1 MKKDDARK
9 LLKLDESIDV
19 IKVEVKKEKGM
30 DVKYVYVK
38 SNKKKARCN
47 KCNNF
52 SNKIHDYLK
61 PSKITYLKNSG
72 ENTYLIVHKRRFEC
86 KYCNKSFTE
95 DLGLYSKKSNIS
107 NKTKQL
113 ILKECLDRDRT
124 LDAIARE
131 CNTSTDTVREVFM
144 EAMKNYPDH
153 VEYLPEVISFD
164 ETSTYT
170 NEGVYS
176 FILNDPIH
184 MITLDILKNR
194 KKEYL
199 VNYFSKVKNRYS
211 VKVVICDLYD
221 PYYQVVKICFPNA
234 IFVADPFHYI
244 RYIEEGL
251 DTVRI
256 RLVHKYENDKKS
268 YEYKMLKNR
277 TNKKL
282 LLKSFYET
290 KGEIKKNK
298 EQEER
303 YKQGRTKKKPKDKF
317 NDYWYGKMKIK
328 RNNKFI
334 EIFRIDRLQEVLDIS
349 SELMYA
355 YNLKEEFFRII
366 INVKYKNAKEELIK
380 WIEKCYESE
389 IKEMIE
395 AAKTIN
401 NWLDAIVNSFLD
413 ERYSN
418 GFTEANNNTIDKII
432 DRAYGY
438 KNFKFFRLR
447 ALVILHKSYSSDI
460 RKNSE
465 KVKKK
470 KASFFRKNKKKR

>member
-1 MKKDDARK
+1 MKKEEVRELLSLDA
-9 LLKLDESIDV
+9 SIDV
-19 IKVEVKKEKGM
+19 TKVEVKKEKGA

-47 KCNNF
+47 KCNKF

-72 ENTYLIVHKRRFEC
+72 ENTYLIVNKRRFEC
-86 KYCNKSFTE
+86 KFCKKSFTE
-95 DLGLYSKKSNIS
+95 DLGLNSKKCSIS
-107 NKTKQL
+107 NKTKRL
-113 ILKECLDRDRT
+113 ILKECLDRDKT
-124 LDAIARE
+124 LESIAID
-131 CNTSTDTVREVFM
+131 CNTSTDTVRETFM
-144 EAMKNYPDH
+144 KAMKNYPDN

-170 NEGVYS
+170 SEGVYS

-184 MITLDILKNR
+184 RVTLDILKSR

-199 VNYFSKVKNRYS
+199 INYFSKVKNRYS

-221 PYYQVVKICFPNA
+221 PYYQVVKVCFPKA
-234 IFVADPFHYI
+234 IFVADPFHYT
-244 RYIEEGL
+244 RYIEDGL
-251 DTVRI
+251 DKVRL
-256 RLVHKYENDKKS
+256 RLVHQYEENKES

-277 TNKKL
+277 INRKL
-282 LLKSFYET
+282 ILKSFYET

-298 EQEER
+298 DQEER
-303 YKQGRTKKKPKDKF
+303 YKQGRAKRKPKDKF
-317 NDYWYGKMKIK
+317 NDYWYGRMKIK
-328 RNNKFI
+328 RNNKFV
-334 EIFRIDRLQEVLDIS
+334 EIFRIDRLQEILDIS
-349 SELMYA
+349 DDLMSA
-355 YNLKEEFFRII
+355 YNLKEEFFRIT
-366 INVKYKNAKEELIK
+366 INVKFQNAKEELIK

-389 IKEMIE
+389 LEEMIE

-401 NWLDAIVNSFLD
+401 NWLDSVVNSFLD

-447 ALVILHKSYSSDI
+447 ALAILHKSYSKDI
-460 RKNSE
+460 RKNP
-465 KVKKK
+465 KNNDKKK
-470 KASFFRKNKKKR
+470 VSFFRKNKKKR